1 MTEPLISK
9 YTQIVDD
16 KLDMILTRLNP
27 IAELSVTQINALVL
41 KLRTKAR
48 RFKWDHTGNIFNHLA
63 SQWLIQ
69 NLPVRQQISSFEHFT
84 GSLAFYR
91 PFNMTPEAFEA
102 YLIHFYK
109 AALSVWIQLKDPSL
123 DEVQLAMLEIV
134 AKAINSNLKLE
145 RETFAQAL
153 YDILLVLINKKNE
166 IITEDN
172 FVKLMRNY
180 MGILW
185 KDQPSYYRA
194 CSEYYEFA
202 KHFILID
209 FPNKK
214 HSYFK
219 NFHAILQGKLAYFC
233 DHLLSWLEKLA
244 ARAHKK
250 IVLGRH
256 CIEDDDEL
264 LLELDE
270 GLDRK
275 ANYGDF
281 QKYLAQLIQLN
292 SAWTRTKVLGRKTF
306 QIGEVLARENWVK
319 MKQYAVVGKI
329 DSALEKLGVY
339 GILSRIWKGVKVI
352 QIEIITPNLERGN
365 VYVVA
370 GKERLWLIFENL
382 KGLDLKKLGNT
393 LKNQIEF
400 LRESMLIFYEGL
412 IEVKLNSFSLETL
425 YTKIRND
432 IVTVY
437 REIHRQNMEPNEEN
451 GTKMS
456 RSMELYQNAVRF
468 FRRESEKA
476 RGKEEKAKELEE
488 IQEESKEFAR
498 EEESLNSN

>member
-1 MTEPLISK
+1 M
-9 YTQIVDD
+9 
-16 KLDMILTRLNP
+16 
-27 IAELSVTQINALVL
+27 
-41 KLRTKAR
+41 
-48 RFKWDHTGNIFNHLA
+48 
-63 SQWLIQ
+63 
-69 NLPVRQQISSFEHFT
+69 
-84 GSLAFYR
+84 
-91 PFNMTPEAFEA
+91 
-102 YLIHFYK
+102 
-109 AALSVWIQLKDPSL
+109 
-123 DEVQLAMLEIV
+123 
-134 AKAINSNLKLE
+134 
-145 RETFAQAL
+145 
-153 YDILLVLINKKNE
+153 
-166 IITEDN
+166 
-172 FVKLMRNY
+172 
-180 MGILW
+180 
-185 KDQPSYYRA
+185 
-194 CSEYYEFA
+194 
-202 KHFILID
+202 
-209 FPNKK
+209 
-214 HSYFK
+214 
-219 NFHAILQGKLAYFC
+219 
-233 DHLLSWLEKLA
+233 
-244 ARAHKK
+244 
-250 IVLGRH
+250 
-256 CIEDDDEL
+256 
-264 LLELDE
+264 ELDE

-329 DSALEKLGVY
+329 DSALERLGVY
-339 GILSRIWKGVKVI
+339 GLLARIWKGVKVI
-352 QIEIITPNLERGN
+352 QIEIITPNMERGN

-468 FRRESEKA
+468 FRRKSEKA